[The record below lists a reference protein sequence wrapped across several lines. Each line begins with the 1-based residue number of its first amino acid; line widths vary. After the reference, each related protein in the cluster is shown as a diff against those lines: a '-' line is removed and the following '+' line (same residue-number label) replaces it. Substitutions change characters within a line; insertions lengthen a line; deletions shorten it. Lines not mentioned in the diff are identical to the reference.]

1 MNRSDEREFVGVF
14 NLKIMSGYISLHR
27 KLLDWEWYNDNNTK
41 ILFIHCLLKANWEDK
56 NWQGNL
62 IKRGS
67 FITSIE
73 TLSNELN
80 LTFQN
85 IRTSLSKLE
94 KTNEIV
100 KNSTNKN
107 TLLTIVKYDDYQNL
121 ENKVTNEQQTNNKQ
135 LTTTNNIIIKK
146 ENIDPINWSVLLE
159 FFNEVTG
166 KKCKVVPEKA
176 KSQFKARL
184 KENFTKEDIANA
196 IQNAYNDK
204 YHKETNHQYLTLEFI
219 SRADKLERFS
229 TQK

>member
-1 MNRSDEREFVGVF
+1 
-14 NLKIMSGYISLHR
+14 MSGYISLHR

-56 NWQGNL
+56 NWQGTL

-146 ENIDPINWSVLLE
+146 ENIEPINWSVLLE

>member
-1 MNRSDEREFVGVF
+1 
-14 NLKIMSGYISLHR
+14 MSGYISLHR

-56 NWQGNL
+56 NWQGIL

-100 KNSTNKN
+100 KISTNKN
-107 TLLTIVKYDDYQNL
+107 TLLTLVKYDEYQNT
-121 ENKVTNEQQTNNKQ
+121 EVKVTNEQQTTNKQ
-135 LTTTNNIIIKK
+135 LTTTNNIINKK
-146 ENIDPINWSVLLE
+146 DNIEPINWSILLD
-159 FFNEVTG
+159 FFNQVTG
-166 KKCKVVPEKA
+166 KKCKVVPDKA
-176 KSQFKARL
+176 KKQFNARL

>member
-1 MNRSDEREFVGVF
+1 
-14 NLKIMSGYISLHR
+14 MSGYISLHR

-56 NWQGNL
+56 NWQGTL

-146 ENIDPINWSVLLE
+146 ENIEPINWSVLLD

-166 KKCKVVPEKA
+166 KKCKIVSDKA

-196 IQNAYNDK
+196 IQNAYNDN
-204 YHKETNHQYLTLEFI
+204 YHKENNHKYLTLEFI
-219 SRADKLERFS
+219 SRPDKLERFS

>member
-1 MNRSDEREFVGVF
+1 
-14 NLKIMSGYISLHR
+14 MSGYISLHR

>member
-1 MNRSDEREFVGVF
+1 
-14 NLKIMSGYISLHR
+14 MSGYISLHR

-41 ILFIHCLLKANWEDK
+41 VLFIHCLLKANWEDK
-56 NWQGNL
+56 NWQGIL

-100 KNSTNKN
+100 KISTNKN
-107 TLLTIVKYDDYQNL
+107 TLLTLVKYDEYQNT
-121 ENKVTNEQQTNNKQ
+121 EVKVTNEQQTTNKQ
-135 LTTTNNIIIKK
+135 LTTTNNIINKK
-146 ENIDPINWSVLLE
+146 DNIEPINWSILLD

-184 KENFTKEDIANA
+184 KESFTKDDIANA
-196 IQNAYNDK
+196 IQNAYNDN
-204 YHKETNHQYLTLEFI
+204 YHKETNHKYLTLEFI

-229 TQK
+229 TQKT

>member
-1 MNRSDEREFVGVF
+1 
-14 NLKIMSGYISLHR
+14 MSGYISLHR

-56 NWQGNL
+56 NWQGIL

-94 KTNEIV
+94 KTNEIL
-100 KNSTNKN
+100 KISTNKN
-107 TLLTIVKYDDYQNL
+107 TLLTLVKYDDYQNI
-121 ENKVTNEQQTNNKQ
+121 EVKATNEQQTTNKQ
-135 LTTTNNIIIKK
+135 LTTTNNIINKK
-146 ENIDPINWSVLLE
+146 DNIEPINWSVLLD

-166 KKCKVVPEKA
+166 KKCKVIPDKA
-176 KSQFKARL
+176 KKQFNARL
-184 KENFTKEDIANA
+184 KENFTKDDIANA
-196 IQNAYNDK
+196 IQNAFNDK

-229 TQK
+229 TQKQ

>member
-1 MNRSDEREFVGVF
+1 
-14 NLKIMSGYISLHR
+14 MSGYISLHR

-146 ENIDPINWSVLLE
+146 ENIEPINWSVLLE

>member
-1 MNRSDEREFVGVF
+1 M
-14 NLKIMSGYISLHR
+14 IGYISLHR

-41 ILFIHCLLKANWEDK
+41 VLFIHCLLKANWEDK
-56 NWQGNL
+56 NWQGIL

-100 KNSTNKN
+100 KISTNKN
-107 TLLTIVKYDDYQNL
+107 TLLTIVKYDEYQNI
-121 ENKVTNEQQTNNKQ
+121 EVKVTNEQQTTNKQ
-135 LTTTNNIIIKK
+135 LTTTNNIINKK
-146 ENIDPINWSVLLE
+146 DIIEPINWSILLD

-166 KKCKVVPEKA
+166 KNCKVVPEKA

-184 KENFTKEDIANA
+184 KESFTKDDIANA
-196 IQNAYNDK
+196 IQNAYNDN
-204 YHKETNHQYLTLEFI
+204 YHKETNHKYLTLEFI

-229 TQK
+229 TQKT

>member
-1 MNRSDEREFVGVF
+1 
-14 NLKIMSGYISLHR
+14 MSGYISLHR

-56 NWQGNL
+56 NWQGIL

-100 KNSTNKN
+100 KISTNKN
-107 TLLTIVKYDDYQNL
+107 TLLTLVKYDEYQNT
-121 ENKVTNEQQTNNKQ
+121 EVKVTNEQQTTNKQ
-135 LTTTNNIIIKK
+135 LTTTNNIINKK
-146 ENIDPINWSVLLE
+146 DNIEPINWSILLD
-159 FFNEVTG
+159 FFNQVTG

-176 KSQFKARL
+176 KKQFNARL

-229 TQK
+229 TQKT

>member
-1 MNRSDEREFVGVF
+1 
-14 NLKIMSGYISLHR
+14 MSGYISLHR

-56 NWQGNL
+56 NWQGTL

-146 ENIDPINWSVLLE
+146 ENIDPINWSVLLD
-159 FFNEVTG
+159 FFNEITG

-229 TQK
+229 TQKT

>member
-1 MNRSDEREFVGVF
+1 
-14 NLKIMSGYISLHR
+14 MSGYISLHR

-41 ILFIHCLLKANWEDK
+41 VLFIHCLLKANWEDK
-56 NWQGNL
+56 NWQGIL

-100 KNSTNKN
+100 KISTNKN
-107 TLLTIVKYDDYQNL
+107 TLLTLVKYDEYQNT
-121 ENKVTNEQQTNNKQ
+121 EVTVTNKQQTSNKQ
-135 LTTTNNIIIKK
+135 LTTTNNIINKK
-146 ENIDPINWSVLLE
+146 DNIEPINWSILLD

-229 TQK
+229 TQKQ

>member
-1 MNRSDEREFVGVF
+1 
-14 NLKIMSGYISLHR
+14 MSGYISLHR

-56 NWQGNL
+56 NWQGSL

-121 ENKVTNEQQTNNKQ
+121 ENKVTNEQQTTNKQ

-146 ENIDPINWSVLLE
+146 ENIEPINWSVLLE

-166 KKCKVVPEKA
+166 KKCKVVSDKA
-176 KSQFKARL
+176 KTQFKARL
-184 KENFTKEDIANA
+184 KENFTKDDIANA
-196 IQNAYNDK
+196 IQNAFNDN
-204 YHKETNHQYLTLEFI
+204 YHKENNHKYLTLEFI

>member
-1 MNRSDEREFVGVF
+1 
-14 NLKIMSGYISLHR
+14 MSGYISLHR

-56 NWQGNL
+56 NWQGIL

-146 ENIDPINWSVLLE
+146 ENIEPINWSVLLD

-166 KKCKVVPEKA
+166 KKCKVVSDKA
-176 KSQFKARL
+176 KTQFKARL
-184 KENFTKEDIANA
+184 KENFTKDDIANA
-196 IQNAYNDK
+196 IQNAFNDN
-204 YHKETNHQYLTLEFI
+204 YHKENNHKYLTLEFI

>member
-1 MNRSDEREFVGVF
+1 
-14 NLKIMSGYISLHR
+14 
-27 KLLDWEWYNDNNTK
+27 
-41 ILFIHCLLKANWEDK
+41 
-56 NWQGNL
+56 
-62 IKRGS
+62 
-67 FITSIE
+67 
-73 TLSNELN
+73 
-80 LTFQN
+80 
-85 IRTSLSKLE
+85 
-94 KTNEIV
+94 
-100 KNSTNKN
+100 
-107 TLLTIVKYDDYQNL
+107 LLTIVKYDDYQNL

-146 ENIDPINWSVLLE
+146 ENIDPINWSVLLD